1 MTPTL
6 IVTRP
11 APIAKA
17 FVGQLRDRFG
27 DQVRFITSPL
37 LEIVPLPVADDLSE
51 ITGVIFTSAQAVDVL
66 ALPRG
71 LTAWCVGPRTT
82 ERAKSAGFATITGP
96 GDAAGLAQMIM
107 QAAPCGRLA
116 HIRGRHVQENVAR
129 RLNESGIPCAD
140 IIAYDQRPLTLTA
153 ESKNALKGKLP
164 VVLPLFS
171 TRTATILNEQGPFF
185 APLHVVVMSEQ
196 IKRAV
201 GRMNAQTTGIAVQPS
216 GRAMVDATVARLD
229 ALLKDNT
236 EG

>member
-6 IVTRP
+6 ILTRP
-11 APIAKA
+11 APIAQVFA
-17 FVGQLRDRFG
+17 DQLRHRFG
-27 DQVRFITSPL
+27 DQVRVITSPL
-37 LEIVPLPVADDLSE
+37 IEIVPVPITEDLSE
-51 ITGVIFTSAQAVDVL
+51 ITGVIFTSAQAVDAP

-71 LTAWCVGPRTT
+71 LTAWCVGPKTT

-96 GDAAGLAQMIM
+96 GDAAGLAQMIVH
-107 QAAPCGRLA
+107 AAPCGRLA

-129 RLNESGIPCAD
+129 QLNESGIPCAD
-140 IIAYDQRPLTLTA
+140 IIAYDQRPLTLSGEA
-153 ESKNALKGKLP
+153 KNALKGKLP

-171 TRTATILNEQGPFF
+171 ARTATILKEQGPFS

-201 GRMNAQTTGIAVQPS
+201 GRMNAQTTGIAAQPS
-216 GRAMVDATVARLD
+216 GNAMVDATVARLD

-236 EG
+236 DG